1 MKKETTSL
9 LCGMACANDKKPPAE
24 AGGLRV
30 ETPPR
35 TPCRSEIAQQ
45 TSVPGLPSG
54 AF

>member
-1 MKKETTSL
+1 MKKETTFLVS
-9 LCGMACANDKKPPAE
+9 GTACTKDKKPPAE

-45 TSVPGLPSG
+45 LGVPGLPSG